1 MKTNTRNKMRNEVKK
16 QRKEREKGG
25 RRISEQEGG
34 TERKEE
40 GAKILEGCGKKID
53 GRKEK
58 ER

>member
-1 MKTNTRNKMRNEVKK
+1 MRNEVKK

-40 GAKILEGCGKKID
+40 GAKKLEGCGKKID